1 MAFKSQ
7 LIAQLEGKEIQQKAA
22 NFAIADDLN
31 ESAGLLLGVHQGD
44 AGFGEFLKALKASHV
59 PHVVEKAK
67 MLTSGQYRGVKLIV
81 DNLKVNPQFV
91 TWRPKNKKVNG
102 IIRQHKEEYPREA
115 WFEAFPHLAEH
126 IEHMFAREQG
136 VFVPY
141 KKPRSNCH
149 DKRHFKKP

>member
-67 MLTSGQYRGVKLIV
+67 NV
-81 DNLKVNPQFV
+81 DF
-91 TWRPKNKKVNG
+91 
-102 IIRQHKEEYPREA
+102 
-115 WFEAFPHLAEH
+115 
-126 IEHMFAREQG
+126 
-136 VFVPY
+136 
-141 KKPRSNCH
+141 RSI
-149 DKRHFKKP
+149 